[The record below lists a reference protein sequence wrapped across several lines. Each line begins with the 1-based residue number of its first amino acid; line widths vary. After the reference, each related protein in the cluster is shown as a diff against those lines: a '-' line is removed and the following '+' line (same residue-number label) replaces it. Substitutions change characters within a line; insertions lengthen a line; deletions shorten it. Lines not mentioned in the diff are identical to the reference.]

1 MHAMHICT
9 ALLMVSC
16 LMAVINQCVSKSDTC
31 SVTMNENI
39 TVFVHKKTPQAFV
52 VNKCHSKSKREFEIL
67 NVRYKPHQT
76 FANDLLVV

>member
-1 MHAMHICT
+1 MWEMKCLQHICRP
-9 ALLMVSC
+9 
-16 LMAVINQCVSKSDTC
+16 QGYSDTC

-39 TVFVHKKTPQAFV
+39 TVFAHKKTPQAFV